1 MPTASQYK
9 IINGNIIRDNDS
21 LKVQISIHDRPQEC
35 NDDIFQIL
43 NKADN
48 VLFEKDRVSGYL
60 MRVHAK
66 TNRYS
71 FFIVDNNTRNA
82 DVNAVLDMINL
93 SVINRVNKE
102 AYLYASE
109 KSPVSLSDINSKSRR
124 REVVFCRHL
133 GISVCMKH
141 FNSYLNESVIG
152 GWYKKDRTS
161 VYHACTNINNLYET
175 DLQIKK
181 IVDDVHKE
189 VNTCLNNLL
198 TEGKQENVLFPFYI
212 DLY

>member
-1 MPTASQYK
+1 M
-9 IINGNIIRDNDS
+9 
-21 LKVQISIHDRPQEC
+21 QISAYDRPDEC
-35 NDDIFQIL
+35 IDDVFQIL

-48 VLFEKDRVSGYL
+48 VLVEKDHVSGYL

-66 TNRYS
+66 SNRHS

-82 DVNAVLDMINL
+82 DLNVVLDMINL

-102 AYLYASE
+102 QYLFTSD
-109 KSPVSLSDINSKSRR
+109 KNKVSLDDLTSKSRR

-133 GISVCMKH
+133 GISICMKH
-141 FNSYLNESVIG
+141 FSSYLNESIIG
-152 GWYKKDRTS
+152 GWYKKDRSS
-161 VYHACTNINNLYET
+161 VYHACSNVDNLYDT
-175 DLQIKK
+175 DLQIKS
-181 IVDDVHKE
+181 IVDDVRME